1 MTWISDTILAS
12 YLDEALPV
20 EQMIEIEAR
29 LREEPGL
36 RDRLAGIIEGQ
47 DYPLHQLGA
56 IWRRHR
62 LSCPDREEWSQ
73 FLLGVL
79 PQEAVDYFR
88 FHLEEMRCGYCAANL
103 DDLRSAQQATQ
114 ELDQAVQQRR
124 RRIFET
130 SAGRVNRDR
139 ESPKL

>member
-1 MTWISDTILAS
+1 MTWISDMILAS

-47 DYPLHQLGA
+47 DYRLHQLGA

-88 FHLEEMRCGYCAANL
+88 FHLEEMCCGYCSANL

-139 ESPKL
+139 

>member
-20 EQMIEIEAR
+20 EQMIEIEVR
-29 LREEPGL
+29 LRNEPSL
-36 RDRLAGIIEGQ
+36 RDRLAAVIDGQ
-47 DYPLHQLGA
+47 DDQLHQLGA

-79 PQEAVDYFR
+79 PQDAVDYFQ
-88 FHLEEMRCGYCAANL
+88 FHLDEIRCGYCAANL

-114 ELDQAVQQRR
+114 ELAQAVQLRR
-124 RRIFET
+124 QRIFET
-130 SAGRVNRDR
+130 SAGRLKRDR
-139 ESPKL
+139 